1 MINTEELGKL
11 ADLHQRGALT
21 DEEFAQAKARILSG
35 ESAYASAGA
44 GTSGGSA
51 AHAINTFHRSRTDR
65 WIGGVC
71 GGVGELTGVASW
83 IWRLIFAALMM
94 CAGTGV
100 LFYILLWIFVPEE

>member
-35 ESAYASAGA
+35 ESARASSSAGP
-44 GTSGGSA
+44 SSGSA

>member
-1 MINTEELGKL
+1 MSNAEELAKL

-35 ESAYASAGA
+35 QGFT
-44 GTSGGSA
+44 GGGSA
-51 AHAINTFHRSRTDR
+51 ASAPATQAINTLRRSRNDR

-71 GGVGELTGVASW
+71 GGIAEITGVASW
-83 IWRLIFAALMM
+83 VWRLIFAALLM

-100 LFYILLWIFVPEE
+100 LFYILLWIFVPED

>member
-35 ESAYASAGA
+35 ESAHSSAGSSP
-44 GTSGGSA
+44 SGGSA